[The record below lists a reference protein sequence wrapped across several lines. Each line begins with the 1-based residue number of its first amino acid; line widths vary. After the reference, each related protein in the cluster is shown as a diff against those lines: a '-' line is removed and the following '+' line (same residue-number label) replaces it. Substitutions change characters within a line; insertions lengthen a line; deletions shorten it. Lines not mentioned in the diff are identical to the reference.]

1 MIHTHITQSE
11 IVSFITKMQRLEG
24 DIPADSFL
32 GRLASALK
40 SANMGAVKTI
50 QIEVVN
56 DISSYNSIDSNV
68 LERLKAKAL
77 GELLTKKT

>member
-24 DIPADSFL
+24 NILADSFL